1 MCIRDR
7 SNGQGARIVS
17 STGTYPARD
26 PFRLRLR
33 SLQIL
38 RAHLLMG
45 NIFISSL
52 LHSHSSPR
60 IVSSVLGRWL
70 IYSNA
75 IRPGRGKVGEVGS
88 HSAFPYGKFSITRE
102 WRACSRMWGRG
113 SFFVFRTFF
122 CCVSSLYRCTAVCII
137 WACVAAY
144 ICWILLYVAPRCI
157 HIAVGITKR
166 TRERY
171 VYKANHCRERGQ
183 RGSTSQSFTHHNMHD
198 MYLYVLRILD
208 LMAIMPNDPIIYYVV
223 FMFW

>member
-1 MCIRDR
+1 MVRLPGSAPDRPQVPKEHHLVYVNNSQEAKTSIPGSLGCFGSAPFLCPSFFEGIIVSGCITVIELGCIRTSATTCRPR

-102 WRACSRMWGRG
+102 
-113 SFFVFRTFF
+113 
-122 CCVSSLYRCTAVCII
+122 
-137 WACVAAY
+137 
-144 ICWILLYVAPRCI
+144 
-157 HIAVGITKR
+157 
-166 TRERY
+166 
-171 VYKANHCRERGQ
+171 
-183 RGSTSQSFTHHNMHD
+183 
-198 MYLYVLRILD
+198 
-208 LMAIMPNDPIIYYVV
+208 
-223 FMFW
+223 